1 MPRSGLLFN
10 PLLVWLIRVADMYV
24 DCVGVGHSPIQSQT
38 PAGHQAEKSQSYWGV
53 CYLVCRGLEECSE
66 ACRDREVR
74 VLGKS
79 YRVF

>member
-38 PAGHQAEKSQSYWGV
+38 PCWAPGRELTVLLGSVLSSMQGV
-53 CYLVCRGLEECSE
+53 GGVFGGL
-66 ACRDREVR
+66 
-74 VLGKS
+74 
-79 YRVF
+79 

>member
-38 PAGHQAEKSQSYWGV
+38 PYSQSYWGV
-53 CYLVCRGLEECSE
+53 CYLVCRGLEGCSE